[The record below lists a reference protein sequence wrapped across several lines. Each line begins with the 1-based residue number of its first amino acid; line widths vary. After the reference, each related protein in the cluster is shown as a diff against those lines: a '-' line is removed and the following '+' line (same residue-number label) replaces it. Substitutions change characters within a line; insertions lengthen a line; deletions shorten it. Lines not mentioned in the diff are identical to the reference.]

1 MRENHFK
8 INEAN
13 AIFIILAV
21 VFLTFGAY
29 VQSLD
34 VIKGLLITEY
44 GILLLPI
51 LIYAFATKKDIKS
64 VFRLNKLPF
73 KVTIKIILLAVFLV
87 PTIALVNLIAVFIIE
102 LFSSSIMAP
111 IPTAESGLE
120 FMLLFFVIAITAG
133 ICEEFF
139 FRGMILNAYE
149 NEMSLKAAAIFS
161 AVLFGIFHFNPQN
174 LFGPIVLGLVFAY
187 LVQITNSIYAAI
199 IAHIANN
206 GIAVTMGFMISLGNN
221 GASSDFVEVAQG
233 DVLFQSSS
241 VLLGVIFFYLILSIA
256 SVVGVKTLLKRIKR
270 AYPRYEP
277 GDTLTVQLKQY
288 KIVENTGEEI
298 HIVPIIQDVENDKI
312 LITNIEKIKE
322 IKGISQYRL
331 WNGENSSFKFSTLVT
346 ITISMVFYGYV
357 IYYAYIKVG

>member
-1 MRENHFK
+1 MREDHFK

-13 AIFIILAV
+13 AIFIILSV

-51 LIYAFATKKDIKS
+51 IIYALVTKKDIKN
-64 VFRLNKLPF
+64 VFRLNRLPF
-73 KVTIKIILLAVFLV
+73 KVTIKIMVLAVFLV
-87 PTIALVNLIAVFIIE
+87 PTIALVNLIAIFIIE
-102 LFSSSIMAP
+102 MFSSSIMAP
-111 IPTAESGLE
+111 IPTAQNGLE
-120 FMLLFFVIAITAG
+120 FIFLFFVIAITAG

-174 LFGPIVLGLVFAY
+174 LFGPIVLGLVFSY

-199 IAHIANN
+199 IAHVANN
-206 GIAVTMGFMISLGNN
+206 GIAVTMGFLITLGNN
-221 GASSDFVEVAQG
+221 GASSDFVDVAQG
-233 DVLFQSSS
+233 DMLFQSTSI
-241 VLLGVIFFYLILSIA
+241 LLGVILFYLILSIA
-256 SVVGVKTLLKRIKR
+256 SIVGVKTLLRRIKR

-288 KIVENTGEEI
+288 KIVENTGDEI
-298 HIVPIIQDVENDKI
+298 HIVPLSNDVESDKV

-322 IKGISQYRL
+322 IKGISHYKL
-331 WNGENSSFKFSTLVT
+331 WTGESNVFKFSILVT
-346 ITISMVFYGYV
+346 LMISLTFYGYV

>member
-1 MRENHFK
+1 MREDHFK

-29 VQSLD
+29 VQSID

-51 LIYAFATKKDIKS
+51 LIYALVTKKDIKN
-64 VFRLNKLPF
+64 VFRLNRLPF
-73 KVTIKIILLAVFLV
+73 KVTIKIIVLAVFLV

-102 LFSSSIMAP
+102 MFSSSIMAP
-111 IPTAESGLE
+111 IPTAQNGLE
-120 FMLLFFVIAITAG
+120 FIFLFFVIAITAG

-174 LFGPIVLGLVFAY
+174 LFGPIVLGLVFSY

-199 IAHIANN
+199 IAHVANN
-206 GIAVTMGFMISLGNN
+206 GIAVTMGFLVTLGNN
-221 GASSDFVEVAQG
+221 GASSDFVDVAQG
-233 DVLFQSSS
+233 DMLFQSTSI
-241 VLLGVIFFYLILSIA
+241 LLGVILFYLILSIA
-256 SVVGVKTLLKRIKR
+256 SIVGVKTLLRRIKR

-277 GDTLTVQLKQY
+277 GDTLTVQMKQY
-288 KIVENTGEEI
+288 KIVQNTGDEI
-298 HIVPIIQDVENDKI
+298 HIVPLAQDVENDKV
-312 LITNIEKIKE
+312 LITTIEKIKE
-322 IKGISQYRL
+322 IKGISHYRL
-331 WNGENSSFKFSTLVT
+331 WTGESNVFKFSILVT
-346 ITISMVFYGYV
+346 LMISLTFYGYI

>member
-13 AIFIILAV
+13 TIFIILAV

-34 VIKGLLITEY
+34 IIKGLLITEY
-44 GILLLPI
+44 GILLLPVLLYA
-51 LIYAFATKKDIKS
+51 LITKKDFKN

-73 KVTIKIILLAVFLV
+73 KVTIKIIFLAVFLV

-102 LFSSSIMAP
+102 MFSSSIMAP
-111 IPTAESGLE
+111 IPIAETGLE
-120 FMLLFFVIAITAG
+120 FMMLFFVIAITAG
-133 ICEEFF
+133 ICEEVF

-174 LFGPIVLGLVFAY
+174 LFGPIVLGLVFSY

-199 IAHIANN
+199 IAHVTNN
-206 GIAVTMGFMISLGNN
+206 GIAVTMGFLINLGNS
-221 GASSDFVEVAQG
+221 GTSSEFVDVAQG
-233 DVLFQSSS
+233 DMLFQSTSI
-241 VLLGVIFFYLILSIA
+241 LLGVIFFYLILSIA
-256 SVVGVKTLLKRIKR
+256 SVVGVKTLLRRIKR

-288 KIVENTGEEI
+288 KIVENTGDEV
-298 HIVPIIQDVENDKI
+298 HIVSLAQDMEDSKV
-312 LITNIEKIKE
+312 LITSIEKIQE
-322 IKGISQYRL
+322 IKGISHYKL
-331 WNGENSSFKFSTLVT
+331 WTRERSTLKFSTFVT
-346 ITISMVFYGYV
+346 LAISLTFYGYV
-357 IYYAYIKVG
+357 IYYAFIKVG

>member
-44 GILLLPI
+44 GILLLPV
-51 LIYAFATKKDIKS
+51 LIYALITKKDIKN
-64 VFRLNKLPF
+64 VFRLNRLPF
-73 KVTIKIILLAVFLV
+73 KVIIKIIFLAVFLV

-111 IPTAESGLE
+111 IPTAETGLE

-161 AVLFGIFHFNPQN
+161 ALLFGIFHFNPQN
-174 LFGPIVLGLVFAY
+174 LFGPIVLGLVFSY

-199 IAHIANN
+199 IAHVANN
-206 GIAVTMGFMISLGNN
+206 GIAVTMGFLVTLGNN
-221 GASSDFVEVAQG
+221 GASSEFVEVAQG
-233 DVLFQSSS
+233 DVLFQSTS

-256 SVVGVKTLLKRIKR
+256 SVVGVKTLLRRIKR

-288 KIVENTGEEI
+288 KIVENTGDEI
-298 HIVPIIQDVENDKI
+298 HIMPLVQDIENEKV
-312 LITNIEKIKE
+312 LITNIEKIE
-322 IKGISQYRL
+322 AIKGVSHYKL
-331 WNGENSSFKFSTLVT
+331 WTGESSKFNFSTLLT
-346 ITISMVFYGYV
+346 LMISFVFYGYI

>member
-1 MRENHFK
+1 MREDHFK

-51 LIYAFATKKDIKS
+51 IIYALVTKKDIKN

-73 KVTIKIILLAVFLV
+73 KVTIKIMVLAVFLV

-102 LFSSSIMAP
+102 MFSSSIMAP
-111 IPTAESGLE
+111 IPTAQNGLE
-120 FMLLFFVIAITAG
+120 FIFLFFVIAITAG

-174 LFGPIVLGLVFAY
+174 LFGPIVLGLVFSY

-199 IAHIANN
+199 IAHVANN
-206 GIAVTMGFMISLGNN
+206 GIAVTMGFLVTLGNN
-221 GASSDFVEVAQG
+221 GASSDFVDVAQG
-233 DVLFQSSS
+233 DMLFQSTSI
-241 VLLGVIFFYLILSIA
+241 LLGVILFYLILSIA
-256 SVVGVKTLLKRIKR
+256 SIVGVKTLLRRIKR

-277 GDTLTVQLKQY
+277 GDTLTVQMKQY
-288 KIVENTGEEI
+288 KIVQNTGDEI
-298 HIVPIIQDVENDKI
+298 HIVPLAQDVESDKV

-322 IKGISQYRL
+322 IKGISHYKL
-331 WNGENSSFKFSTLVT
+331 WTGESNVFKFSILVT
-346 ITISMVFYGYV
+346 LMISLTFYGYI